1 MTISFGKVGERQ
13 SGIFFI
19 GFGMKKGPDIL
30 WLVKWE
36 GVLVFRSEP
45 STAQAALPLPQHLLE
60 VFHHAY
66 SQVEL
71 SYGQIQDESSTLCL
85 FP

>member
-60 VFHHAY
+60 VFHAY

-71 SYGQIQDESSTLCL
+71 SYGQILQSSTLYV

>member
-30 WLVKWE
+30 WLAKWE
-36 GVLVFRSEP
+36 GVSVFRSEH
-45 STAQAALPLPQHLLE
+45 TLE
-60 VFHHAY
+60 VFHAY

-71 SYGQIQDESSTLCL
+71 SYGQILQSSTLYL
-85 FP
+85 TTFP